1 MCERNRAR
9 AHTHE
14 SLIHLC
20 ILCDTRSRLLHA
32 STRLSIFFLRI
43 AFIRSSPYA
52 RDQPFPLLLYH
63 VLLLTA
69 AKSSPLPPPPSLSNV
84 YTLTSLRLRPY
95 LSAATGNSA
104 RLSIA
109 HVLSVVAPFT
119 IPPPSLLPPVL
130 VTTLLSLL
138 IFIDATSRARVC
150 PRRLS
155 SSSSTTPQSA
165 LSVRMHRARLCTT
178 RSPVLSAPPRSPLFA
193 TLAARYITASVSVSP
208 FPERQSVPPTASRLP
223 RLFRVYAAC
232 LRARHSATPVSLRR
246 SFFYRSDISFVPA
259 IPRHLSLHVKPS
271 EFSPGLDLLCVP
283 GVHFHP
289 VSDFVCHAG
298 PTLSVDRFLLLVS
311 DPS

>member
-20 ILCDTRSRLLHA
+20 TLYDTRSRLLHA

-178 RSPVLSAPPRSPLFA
+178 RIARPLRPAAFASFRYARGSLHHSLRLRLSLSRTSIRPSDRVSSPPAFPCLRRVSSRSTFRHAGLFAPVLLLPLGYFI
-193 TLAARYITASVSVSP
+193 RP
-208 FPERQSVPPTASRLP
+208 CHPPTSVTP
-223 RLFRVYAAC
+223 R
-232 LRARHSATPVSLRR
+232 
-246 SFFYRSDISFVPA
+246 
-259 IPRHLSLHVKPS
+259 
-271 EFSPGLDLLCVP
+271 
-283 GVHFHP
+283 
-289 VSDFVCHAG
+289 
-298 PTLSVDRFLLLVS
+298 
-311 DPS
+311 